1 MTENLSPFDWSR
13 DTVSPEETAFDDGG
27 KSGSLM
33 RASSG
38 EAQGISGTGLGL
50 YLCRELVVQHSG
62 QIWFESREGAGSTF
76 FVRLSLMPDQVG
88 PTSPLML

>member
-1 MTENLSPFDWSR
+1 MPYPTAS
-13 DTVSPEETAFDDGG
+13 TQGIGIPEADQAHLFGRFV
-27 KSGSLM
+27 

-50 YLCRELVVQHSG
+50 YLCRELVLQHGG

-76 FVRLSLMPDQVG
+76 FVRL
-88 PTSPLML
+88 PLMSDHSVPAASEHPSIPER